1 MFYNKLQLFTTA
13 IEEIPPTLETSQMN
27 QLMHR
32 LMDYQE
38 GERLKVVNDQL
49 KKAVKLFNLKGIKR
63 RLAYD

>member
-1 MFYNKLQLFTTA
+1 
-13 IEEIPPTLETSQMN
+13 
-27 QLMHR
+27 MHR

-38 GERLKVVNDQL
+38 GERLKAVNDQL